1 MVIIM
6 NKKIIAI
13 LLVFVL
19 VVTCFAACQKK
30 KLDTVKINGEN
41 VALATDKDGN
51 TIVNDD
57 NQIAVLVTDADGKII
72 KYENG
77 EDQTRWVE
85 IKGTFSVEGYL
96 IGENYRLAVPEGWA
110 SNDSK
115 GRIIKDNTDDMCY
128 LRLDKVKNLEDNE
141 NLDAYLA
148 ELDEQ
153 ESEAF
158 SMLEEVGYTVTV
170 DKKGATISDKG
181 LKGILYVYKIV
192 DADGKTV
199 HYAESGYFTAGKA
212 IYNIVYVCE
221 NGKGYDETFDFA
233 GYMKNSV
240 TVR

>member
-30 KLDTVKINGEN
+30 KLDTVNINGEN

-85 IKGTFSVEGYL
+85 IKSAFAVDGYL
-96 IGENYRLAVPEGWA
+96 IGENYKLAVPEGWSA
-110 SNDSK
+110 EESRN
-115 GRIIKDNTDDMCY
+115 RIVKDNTENQCY
-128 LRLDKVKNLEDNE
+128 ITFLKAKELKNSETLGEYLEEIEAQNE
-141 NLDAYLA
+141 QLL
-148 ELDEQ
+148 L
-153 ESEAF
+153 
-158 SMLEEVGYTVTV
+158 MLEENGYTLTT
-170 DKKGATISDKG
+170 DKSNVVISDKG

-192 DADGKTV
+192 DADGKV
-199 HYAESGYFTAGKA
+199 IHYAEDVYFTAGTA
-212 IYNIVYVCE
+212 VYNVTYMCG
-221 NGKGYDETFDFA
+221 NGVGYDEPFDFVS
-233 GYMKNSV
+233 YMKDSV
-240 TVR
+240 TVK